1 MSAHHERAAI
11 GVAFFL
17 ADGGLQTFTTVD
29 YVYSAGRVLGIV
41 AAASGAAVH
50 VVLGARGDG
59 WSSTE
64 HPATLEGLVPDV
76 AERDV
81 YICGPGRWPA
91 TVEKEA
97 RAAGVAR
104 DSVHRETFAW

>member
-29 YVYSAGRVLGIV
+29 YVYSTGRVLGIV

-59 WSSTE
+59 WSSVE

-76 AERDV
+76 AERGV
-81 YICGPGRWPA
+81 YICLLYTSPSPRTKA
-91 TVEKEA
+91 NLVC
-97 RAAGVAR
+97 
-104 DSVHRETFAW
+104 